1 MATIAPAVASRRNA
15 EAQNTTAP
23 ETTDPPSSPMHQ
35 RAQDSAATSWSPAQ
49 AAAFLE
55 SIAYLPK
62 SMAVNTVKLQVD
74 GATLLKLTTEGWREL
89 AAPDE
94 VSCIAVAKVMTEIER
109 LAGEKTIKSY
119 VDQQHRIE
127 LESQDEGL
135 VRPYFDSQD
144 KQRHRRAFYED
155 K

>member
-1 MATIAPAVASRRNA
+1 
-15 EAQNTTAP
+15 
-23 ETTDPPSSPMHQ
+23 
-35 RAQDSAATSWSPAQ
+35 
-49 AAAFLE
+49 
-55 SIAYLPK
+55 
-62 SMAVNTVKLQVD
+62 MAVNTVKLQVD

-109 LAGEKTIKSY
+109 LAGEKTIK
-119 VDQQHRIE
+119 

-144 KQRHRRAFYED
+144 KQRNRRAFYED